1 MENSGNDENELKE
14 STEQKEVDED
24 FVKESNELFQNLFIE
39 SKVIFNYL
47 KIIKNY
53 LNKINSKFCFFFCVK
68 CITAS
73 LSLPGK
79 S

>member
-1 MENSGNDENELKE
+1 MESSGNDENELKE
-14 STEQKEVDED
+14 STEQKDVDED

-53 LNKINSKFCFFFCVK
+53 INKINNINVTN
-68 CITAS
+68 I
-73 LSLPGK
+73 LINIYI
-79 S
+79 